1 MVDQG
6 RTVLVLSGGASRG
19 AAQIGMLRALLERDV
34 VPDHFVGTSVGALNA
49 AYLACEPTLDRVDRL
64 HEDWAG
70 LSGGTIFPGGYLT
83 RLRHLMRRRPYLY
96 DNVNLAGLVREWV
109 PFERLEDLPTPV
121 RVVTSELGSGLPSYH
136 DSGDLDDVLLASTA
150 LPAVFP
156 PVRLTSPV
164 TGEES
169 IHVDGGI
176 TDNVPLAG
184 AVDLDP
190 TTVYVLNVS
199 PPVRARAP
207 RNPIDVL
214 IMSLGASMRLR
225 PTVELGPQV
234 RVVEISF
241 PELDV
246 PMTDFTRTD
255 ELVEAGHRAAAAV
268 LDAVPPEPVEV
279 VRPRLLP
286 LNPWRRR
293 ARTQA
298 A

>member
-1 MVDQG
+1 MGDQG

-19 AAQIGMLRALLERDV
+19 AAQIGMLRALLERGV
-34 VPDHFVGTSVGALNA
+34 VPDHLVGTSVGALNA
-49 AYLACEPTLDRVDRL
+49 AFLACDPTPARVAEL
-64 HEDWAG
+64 HEGWRDI
-70 LSGGTIFPGGYLT
+70 SGGTIFPGTTFT
-83 RLRHLMRRRPYLY
+83 RLRHLARRRPYLY
-96 DNVNLAGLVREWV
+96 DNANLARVVADWV
-109 PFERLEDLPTPV
+109 PHGRLEDLPTPV

-136 DSGDLDDVLLASTA
+136 DRGDVQELLLASTA

-156 PVRLTSPV
+156 PVVLTNPV

-169 IHVDGGI
+169 LHVDGGI

-184 AVDLDP
+184 AVDLAP

-225 PTVELGPQV
+225 PTVDLGPSV
-234 RVVEISF
+234 RVVEIGF

-246 PMTDFTRTD
+246 PMTDFSQTD
-255 ELVEAGHRAAAAV
+255 ALVDAGHAAAEAV
-268 LDAVPPEPVEV
+268 LDAHAAAAEV
-279 VRPRLLP
+279 PRLRL
-286 LNPWRRR
+286 LAGRRR
-293 ARTQA
+293 RSRAEVA
-298 A
+298 